1 MSLLVATA
9 QADTAFVR
17 IAEGLLKEMSAFGV
31 MAAGRDI
38 LPEQLEQYASRIPV
52 TSMMLEAAEG
62 TAGLRF
68 GTDRFP
74 FVYNTVRWDK
84 QAPLAGWTTDSA
96 VPRPSQLPW
105 SLLGSWM
112 MALQEPE
119 RSTRNRLLRAVLWQ
133 TSRADLRSGLQLAA
147 DLSGAGYLLNRD
159 DLKKV
164 VALVLLARDQVGSDS
179 DMVAG
184 LLGGRTPDSPEGFL
198 GAALS
203 PSWVTRTE
211 VTSAAASALIQYL
224 LQIIAPVIATARSS
238 PSLGEWVL
246 NQQRLYNLIGPAL
259 NAIRAVLPKPPLALR
274 AVMAQLREINADA
287 GNSTEMLKIKLGH
300 RIPSY
305 EMLANQALVVA
316 LQYRARVGDDWAD
329 RLCNERVVVP
339 DQLRTLLLDIT
350 GDWPSTPAE
359 SHATNEF
366 IGRQVAHQ
374 KPGCPQQWA
383 AFSPEYA
390 NPFVHVLRPELKDP
404 RFVSTSPLGLG
415 YLGQH
420 PLIQQVFTSNAITG
434 QEEQRSLLGEAAWSR
449 PSRFLSKQDRLV
461 IERIRSA
468 AAGVIP
474 LVAEMD
480 VSQPLPEPTWTQSP
494 LIDELVE
501 ALAAADK
508 ATGMMILQDVM
519 SGAMRLSSE
528 GSHMDAMLTLFQF
541 QVRYPWCADAW
552 AGLAAVQSAM
562 GERPA
567 AFHALVQALTLDP
580 INAGT
585 WGLLEGILAAAPETE
600 AESALVAAFAGR
612 LMGIAPRGE

>member
-17 IAEGLLKEMSAFGV
+17 IAEGLLSEMSAFGV

-52 TSMMLEAAEG
+52 MGMMLEAAEE

-68 GTDRFP
+68 GADRFP
-74 FVYNTVRWDK
+74 FVYNTVRWDE
-84 QAPLAGWTTDSA
+84 QAPLAGWTTDCA

-133 TSRADLRSGLQLAA
+133 TSHADLRSGLQLAA

-164 VALVLLARDQVGSDS
+164 VALVLLARDQAGSDS

-184 LLGGRTPDSPEGFL
+184 ILGGGTPDSPEGFR

-203 PSWVTRTE
+203 PGWVTRTE
-211 VTSAAASALIQYL
+211 VTSGATLELIQYL
-224 LQIIAPVIATARSS
+224 LRIIAPVIGTARSS
-238 PSLGEWVL
+238 PNLGEWVL
-246 NQQRLYNLIGPAL
+246 NQQRLYNLIGPVL
-259 NAIRAVLPKPPLALR
+259 NAIRTVLPKPPLALR
-274 AVMAQLREINADA
+274 AVMAQFREINADA
-287 GNSTEMLKIKLGH
+287 GNSTEMLKIKLAY

-305 EMLANQALVVA
+305 RMLADQALGVA
-316 LQYRARVGDDWAD
+316 LQYRARIGDDWAD
-329 RLCNERVVVP
+329 RLCHERVVVP

-350 GDWPSTPAE
+350 GDWPSTPADSE
-359 SHATNEF
+359 ATIEF

-374 KPGCPQQWA
+374 NPNCPQQWA
-383 AFSPEYA
+383 AFSPDYA
-390 NPFVHVLRPELKDP
+390 HPFVHVLRPELKDP
-404 RFVSTSPLGLG
+404 SFVSTAPLSLG
-415 YLGQH
+415 YLGQY
-420 PLIQQVFTSNAITG
+420 PLIQQVFTSRTITG
-434 QEEQRSLLGEAAWSR
+434 REQQRSLLEEAARSR
-449 PSRFLSKQDRLV
+449 PSRFLNTQDRLM
-461 IERIRSA
+461 IERIRAA

-474 LVAEMD
+474 LLTETD
-480 VSQPLPEPTWTQSP
+480 ISQQLPEPTWTQSP

-501 ALAAADK
+501 ALAEANNAI
-508 ATGMMILQDVM
+508 AMMMLRDVM
-519 SGAMRLSSE
+519 SGAMRLSGE
-528 GSHMDAMLTLFQF
+528 GRHMDAMLMLFQF
-541 QVRYPWCADAW
+541 QARYPWCADSW
-552 AGLAAVQSAM
+552 AGLAAAQSAM
-562 GERPA
+562 GERPSA
-567 AFHALVQALTLDP
+567 LHALIQALTLDP
-580 INAGT
+580 VNT
-585 WGLLEGILAAAPETE
+585 SSWRLLAGILAAAPETN

-612 LMGIAPRGE
+612 LTG